1 MFKANYNISNII
13 KIRAHFI
20 LGFFF
25 MISSMVYSQDKA
37 VADSI
42 ELIYTQG
49 RYQKE
54 DKLEMLWELA
64 NNHPNPE
71 ISLKYSEELLQLS
84 KSLDSTRYIIRA
96 LIQKGTSYRL
106 KGDLTAALE
115 PYFESIKISNY
126 NERTAELG
134 IIYSNIASVYAMMG
148 NHQNTIKYYKN
159 ATDILK
165 DAKNRGDSITYAS
178 TIENIGDEY
187 NLNLAKPDSALI
199 FFNESGAIF
208 KALDFKLGLAYNL
221 GNKGLAYAQLG
232 KNAIAE
238 ENILKA
244 TEILTELGDFYPIS
258 VYLTY
263 MADMYANRGN
273 YKAAFESAHKSLEMA
288 RAYGLKE
295 QISDANLKLSELYE
309 KRGDAARSLAYY
321 KDHIAYKDS
330 VRNITSVQ
338 QMAKIQTDSE
348 IYQKQIEVDLL
359 NQQKKNQQIV
369 VYATAIALFL
379 IALLAFGL
387 YRRFRFIRRTKEIIE
402 KEKSRSDSLLL
413 NILPEETA
421 EELKEH
427 GKVKAKKF
435 ESVTVLF
442 TDFKGFTNYAE
453 ELSPEDLVESVGHY
467 FEKFDEIMEKYGL
480 EKIKT
485 IGDSYMCAGG
495 LPFATEDHAQKMVH
509 AAFEIIAFVEE
520 SKKINGATHTH
531 FDIRIGINTGPVV
544 AGVVGSKK
552 FSYDIWGDTVN
563 VASRMESMSQPGRI
577 NISEKTY
584 ALIKNDFKC
593 TYRGEIEAKNK
604 GKLKMYFVNSA
615 KTILASKEITKAT
628 S

>member
-1 MFKANYNISNII
+1 
-13 KIRAHFI
+13 
-20 LGFFF
+20 
-25 MISSMVYSQDKA
+25 MVYSQDKA

-49 RYQKE
+49 RYQEE

-96 LIQKGTSYRL
+96 LIQKGTAYRL

-115 PYFESIKISNY
+115 PYFESIKISNN

-178 TIENIGDEY
+178 TIENIGDQY
-187 NLNLAKPDSALI
+187 NLNMAKPDSALI

-232 KNAIAE
+232 KNTIAE

-309 KRGDAARSLAYY
+309 KTGDATRSLKFY
-321 KDHIAYKDS
+321 KDHITFKDS
-330 VRNITSVQ
+330 VKNIASVQ

-495 LPFATEDHAQKMVH
+495 LPFATKDHAQKMVH

-531 FDIRIGINTGPVV
+531 FDIRIGINSGPVV
-544 AGVVGSKK
+544 AGV
-552 FSYDIWGDTVN
+552 
-563 VASRMESMSQPGRI
+563 
-577 NISEKTY
+577 
-584 ALIKNDFKC
+584 
-593 TYRGEIEAKNK
+593 
-604 GKLKMYFVNSA
+604 
-615 KTILASKEITKAT
+615 
-628 S
+628 